1 MTLSGNQDDEDKLN
15 HESDASSIHALQ
27 ATIEQKS
34 KQPERK
40 LTVQTQN
47 MEKDARS
54 LNHESNVS
62 SIHVAPD
69 HASDKKSSVVQASF
83 AVPPTEFVNNNTSTL
98 LKKHVTVIEDGE
110 KLRVDQGVNQPFA
123 PISQTGDS

>member
-1 MTLSGNQDDEDKLN
+1 
-15 HESDASSIHALQ
+15 
-27 ATIEQKS
+27 
-34 KQPERK
+34 
-40 LTVQTQN
+40 
-47 MEKDARS
+47 MEKDARL

-69 HASDKKSSVVQASF
+69 HAIDKKSSVVQASF

-110 KLRVDQGVNQPFA
+110 KLRVDQGVN
-123 PISQTGDS
+123 